1 MTDYEVQALEVA
13 RGTLFVYQLGAGIA
27 VGALLASIIGGV
39 VAFFTLRTIVR
50 QLENA
55 KWNALLAF
63 EQDMSLRRDRFHSIA
78 REAEM
83 ETISPSIGAR
93 FDEAKES
100 YLNAVERLAS
110 SILNGQFP
118 EKEMKQSYREYIVS
132 TIREFPD
139 SFRPGTP
146 LRKTLALNE
155 RWQD

>member
-1 MTDYEVQALEVA
+1 
-13 RGTLFVYQLGAGIA
+13 
-27 VGALLASIIGGV
+27 
-39 VAFFTLRTIVR
+39 
-50 QLENA
+50 
-55 KWNALLAF
+55 
-63 EQDMSLRRDRFHSIA
+63 MSLRRDRFHNIA
-78 REAEM
+78 REVEAEA
-83 ETISPSIGAR
+83 ISPSIVAR